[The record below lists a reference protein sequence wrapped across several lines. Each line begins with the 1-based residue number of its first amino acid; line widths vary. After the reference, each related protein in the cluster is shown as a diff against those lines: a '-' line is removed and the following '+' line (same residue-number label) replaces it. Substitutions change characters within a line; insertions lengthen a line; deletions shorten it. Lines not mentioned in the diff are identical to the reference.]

1 MSDAVG
7 LPPAPHLTEKGDGLL
22 RMRDKVNRP
31 EKSFAFL
38 KAGTALAVAAALA
51 CGPLSTSSASAFE
64 LFGMKFFESKEDTAP
79 VIDPVSYTLTLDPGT
94 DDDDLKEAIENT
106 ALLKQDEG
114 KPVSGDLGL
123 VIKARDDR
131 DRILAALYEHARYGG
146 VVKVTVNGQD
156 LDALPPNPEFNA
168 RGAIPVTISV
178 EPGPVFT
185 FGEIAFSGDAEG
197 RNPADYGLV
206 AGARADSTLILK
218 AGEKIVADIKAEGRP
233 LAKLTERNA
242 TADHKTRTVDVVIA
256 AEGGP
261 VAPVG
266 TVGVSGTKT
275 VDTDFVQRYS
285 RINAGQPYSPEALS
299 KAAERLRQLGVF
311 SSVTIREAE
320 SLAPDGS
327 LPMTIEVSEGKHR
340 YFGVGAQYSNTD
352 GLGLQG
358 YWGHRNLFGQA
369 ESLRIE
375 GSVNRIGESNIGD
388 LDYSTAILFSKPGA
402 FGPASTFNASLK
414 AALVDPEAYKAFTTT
429 AAAGVSV
436 ELSDRDTVSAGAEVM
451 WSDVEDVFGKNKYL
465 TVSLPIEYVRDTRD
479 DKLNP
484 TKGYRFLIN
493 AKPSYEAYRGTV
505 FSSFEGAITGYQA
518 LGAEDRVVLAGKL
531 AAGTIIGGDQLSDIP
546 ATRRF
551 FLGGGGTVRG
561 YGYQEISP
569 RNAKGE
575 LLGGRSYVAASAEA
589 RIGIT
594 ETLGIVPFIDVGT
607 VSTDEVPDFE
617 DIRAG
622 AGIGLRYATPFGPLR
637 LDVAVPLRKYP
648 DGTSFGVYA
657 GIGQSF

>member
-1 MSDAVG
+1 
-7 LPPAPHLTEKGDGLL
+7 
-22 RMRDKVNRP
+22 MRDKVNRP

-51 CGPLSTSSASAFE
+51 VAPLSASPAFAFE
-64 LFGMKFFESKEDTAP
+64 IFGMKFFEDEEDTVS
-79 VIDPVSYTLTLDPGT
+79 VIDPVNYTLTLNPGT

-131 DRILAALYEHARYGG
+131 DRILAALYEQARYGG
-146 VVKVTVNGQD
+146 VVKVTVDGQD
-156 LDALPPNPEFNA
+156 LDQLPPNPEFPN
-168 RGAIPVTISV
+168 RGAIPVTITV

-206 AGARADSTLILK
+206 AGARADSTIILK
-218 AGEKIVADIKAEGRP
+218 AGEKMVVDLKAEGRP

-242 TADHKTRTVDVVIA
+242 TADHKTQTVDVVIA

-266 TVGVSGTKT
+266 DVGVTGTKT
-275 VDTDFVQRYS
+275 VDAGFVQRYS
-285 RINAGQPYSPEALS
+285 RINAGQPYSPEALN
-299 KAAERLRQLGVF
+299 KAAERLRTLGVF
-311 SSVTIREAE
+311 SSVTIREADK
-320 SLAPDGS
+320 LAPDGS

-340 YFGVGAQYSNTD
+340 YFGVGAQVSNTD

-375 GSVNRIGESNIGD
+375 GSVSRIGESALGD
-388 LDYSTAILFSKPGA
+388 MDYSTAILFSKPGA

-414 AALVDPEAYKAFTTT
+414 ASIVDPDAYKAFTTT

-436 ELSDRDTVSAGAEVM
+436 ELSDQDTVSAGGEVM
-451 WSDVEDVFGKNKYL
+451 WSDVEDAFGKNKYL
-465 TVSLPIEYVRDTRD
+465 TAAIPIEYVRDTRD

-484 TKGYRFLIN
+484 TEGYRAMIN
-493 AKPSYEAYRGTV
+493 AKPTYEIKRGTF

-518 LGAEDRVVLAGKL
+518 LGEEKRFVLAGKV
-531 AAGTIIGGDQLSDIP
+531 AAGTIIGGNELSDIP

-569 RNAKGE
+569 RNGKGKI
-575 LLGGRSYVAASAEA
+575 LGGRSYVAATAEA
-589 RIGIT
+589 RIGVT
-594 ETLGIVPFIDVGT
+594 ETIGIVPFIDVGT
-607 VSTDEVPDFE
+607 VSTDEVPDFK

-637 LDVAVPLRKYP
+637 LDVAVPLKKY
-648 DGTSFGVYA
+648 DGGTSFGVYA

>member
-1 MSDAVG
+1 
-7 LPPAPHLTEKGDGLL
+7 
-22 RMRDKVNRP
+22 MRDKVNRP

-51 CGPLSTSSASAFE
+51 CGPLFAAPASAFE
-64 LFGMKFFESKEDTAP
+64 IFGMKFFEDEEETTA
-79 VIDPVSYTLTLDPGT
+79 VIDPVNYTLTLNPGT
-94 DDDDLKEAIENT
+94 DDDDLTEAIENT
-106 ALLKQDEG
+106 ARLKQDEG

-131 DRILAALYEHARYGG
+131 DRILAALYENARYGG
-146 VVKVTVNGQD
+146 VVSVTINGQD
-156 LDALPPNPEFNA
+156 LDSLPPNPEFNVN
-168 RGAIPVTISV
+168 GAIPVTISV

-185 FGEIAFSGDAEG
+185 FGDVAFSGDAEG

-206 AGARADSTLILK
+206 PGARADSTIILK
-218 AGEKIVADIKAEGRP
+218 AGEKVVVDLKAEGRP
-233 LAKLTERNA
+233 LAKLVERNA
-242 TADHKTRTVDVVIA
+242 TADHKTQTVDVVIA

-266 TVGVSGTKT
+266 DVGVTGTKT
-275 VDTDFVQRYS
+275 VDPVFVQRYS
-285 RINAGQPYSPEALS
+285 RINAGQPYSPEALN
-299 KAAERLRQLGVF
+299 KAAERLRTLGVF
-311 SSVTIREAE
+311 SSVTIREADK
-320 SLAPDGS
+320 LAPDGS

-352 GLGLQG
+352 GFGLQG

-369 ESLRIE
+369 ESLRVE
-375 GSVNRIGESNIGD
+375 GAVNRIGEADDLGE
-388 LDYSTAILFSKPGA
+388 LDYSSAILFSKPGA
-402 FGPASTFNASLK
+402 FGPATTFNASVK
-414 AALVDPEAYKAFTTT
+414 ASIVDPDAYKAFTITG
-429 AAAGVSV
+429 AAGVSV
-436 ELSDRDTVSAGAEVM
+436 ELSDQDTVSAGGEVM
-451 WSDVEDVFGKNKYL
+451 WSDVEDAFGKNKYL
-465 TVSLPIEYVRDTRD
+465 TASIPIEYVRDTRD

-484 TKGYRFLIN
+484 TEGYRFLIN
-493 AKPSYEAYRGTV
+493 AKPSYENYRGTF

-518 LGAEDRVVLAGKL
+518 LGAEDRFVLAGKL
-531 AAGTIIGGDQLSDIP
+531 AAGSIIGGDELSDIP

-569 RNAKGE
+569 RNGDNQ
-575 LLGGRSYVAASAEA
+575 LLGGRSYVAASGEV

-594 ETLGIVPFIDVGT
+594 ETIGLVPFIDVGT

-622 AGIGLRYATPFGPLR
+622 AGLGVRYATPFGPLR
-637 LDVAVPLRKYP
+637 LDVAVPLKKYP
-648 DGTSFGVYA
+648 GGTSFGVYA

>member
-1 MSDAVG
+1 
-7 LPPAPHLTEKGDGLL
+7 
-22 RMRDKVNRP
+22 MRDKVNRP

-51 CGPLSTSSASAFE
+51 VAPLSASPAFAFE
-64 LFGMKFFESKEDTAP
+64 IFGMKFFEDEEDTAS
-79 VIDPVSYTLTLDPGT
+79 VIDPVNYTLTLNPGT
-94 DDDDLKEAIENT
+94 DDDELKDAIEGT

-131 DRILAALYEHARYGG
+131 DRILAALYEKARYGG
-146 VVKVTVNGQD
+146 VVKVMVDGQD
-156 LDALPPNPEFNA
+156 LDQLPPNPEFPD
-168 RGAIPVTISV
+168 RGAIPVMITV

-185 FGEIAFSGDAEG
+185 FGDIVFSGDAEG
-197 RNPADYGLV
+197 RNAADYGLV
-206 AGARADSTLILK
+206 PGARADSTIILK
-218 AGEKIVADIKAEGRP
+218 AGEKMVVDLKAEGRP

-242 TADHKTRTVDVVIA
+242 TADHKTQTVDVVIA

-266 TVGVSGTKT
+266 AVGVTGTKT
-275 VDTDFVQRYS
+275 VDADFVQRYS
-285 RINAGQPYSPEALS
+285 RINAGQPYSPEALN
-299 KAAERLRQLGVF
+299 KAAERLRTLGVF
-311 SSVTIREAE
+311 SSVTIREADK
-320 SLAPDGS
+320 LAPDGS

-340 YFGVGAQYSNTD
+340 YFGVGAQVSNTD

-375 GSVNRIGESNIGD
+375 GSVSRIGQSALGD
-388 LDYSTAILFSKPGA
+388 MDYSTAILFSKPGA

-414 AALVDPEAYKAFTTT
+414 ASIVDPDAYKAFTTT

-436 ELSDRDTVSAGAEVM
+436 ELSDQDTVSAGGEVM
-451 WSDVEDVFGKNKYL
+451 WSDVEDAFGKNKYL
-465 TVSLPIEYVRDTRD
+465 TAAIPIEYVRDTRD

-484 TKGYRFLIN
+484 TEGYRALIN
-493 AKPSYEAYRGTV
+493 AKPSYEFNRGTV

-518 LGAEDRVVLAGKL
+518 LGEEKRFVLAGKL
-531 AAGTIIGGDQLSDIP
+531 SAGTIIGGNELSDIP

-569 RNAKGE
+569 RDGKGKI
-575 LLGGRSYVAASAEA
+575 LGGRSYVSASVEA

-594 ETLGIVPFIDVGT
+594 DTIGLVPFLDVGT
-607 VSTDEVPDFE
+607 VSTDEVPDFK

-637 LDVAVPLRKYP
+637 LDVAVPLKKY
-648 DGTSFGVYA
+648 DGGTSFGVYA

>member
-1 MSDAVG
+1 
-7 LPPAPHLTEKGDGLL
+7 
-22 RMRDKVNRP
+22 MRDKVNRP
-31 EKSFAFL
+31 EKSIAFL
-38 KAGTALAVAAALA
+38 RAGTALAVAAALV
-51 CGPLSTSSASAFE
+51 CGPLSAPPASAFE
-64 LFGMKFFESKEDTAP
+64 LFGMKFFEGDDEEAAAA
-79 VIDPVSYTLTLDPGT
+79 VIDPVNYTLTLDPGT
-94 DDDDLKEAIENT
+94 DDDDLKQAIENT
-106 ALLKQDEG
+106 ARLKQDEG

-131 DRILAALYEHARYGG
+131 DRILAALYEKARYGG
-146 VVKVTVNGQD
+146 VVTVTVGGQD
-156 LDALPPNPEFNA
+156 LDSLPPNPEFNQ
-168 RGAIPVTISV
+168 RGAVPVTISV
-178 EPGPVFT
+178 EPGPAFT
-185 FGEIAFSGDAEG
+185 FGEVTFSGDAEG

-206 AGARADSTLILK
+206 PGARADSTLILK
-218 AGEKIVADIKAEGRP
+218 AGEKVVVDLKAEGRP
-233 LAKLTERNA
+233 LARLTERNA
-242 TADHKTRTVDVVIA
+242 TADHKTQTVDVVIA

-266 TVGVSGTKT
+266 EVGVSGTKT
-275 VDTDFVQRYS
+275 VDPDFVQRYS
-285 RINAGQPYSPEALS
+285 RINAGQPYSPEALT
-299 KAAERLRQLGVF
+299 KAAERLRTLGVF
-311 SSVTIREAE
+311 SSVTIREADK
-320 SLAPDGS
+320 LAPDGS

-369 ESLRIE
+369 ESLRLE
-375 GSVNRIGESNIGD
+375 GSVNRIGESDIGN
-388 LDYSTAILFSKPGA
+388 LDYSVGILFSKPGA

-414 AALVDPEAYKAFTTT
+414 ASIVDPDAYKAFTTT

-436 ELSDRDTVSAGAEVM
+436 ELSDRDTVSAGGEVM
-451 WSDVEDVFGKNKYL
+451 WSDVEDAFGKNKYL
-465 TVSLPIEYVRDTRD
+465 TLAIPIEYVRDTRD

-484 TKGYRFLIN
+484 TEGYRAMIN
-493 AKPSYEAYRGTV
+493 AKPSYEIERGTF

-518 LGAEDRVVLAGKL
+518 FGEEKRFVLAGKL
-531 AAGTIIGGDQLSDIP
+531 AAGTIIGGDELSDIP

-569 RNAKGE
+569 RDGRNK
-575 LLGGRSYVAASAEA
+575 LLGGRSYVAATAEA
-589 RIGIT
+589 RIGVT
-594 ETLGIVPFIDVGT
+594 ETIGVVPFIDVGT
-607 VSTDEVPDFE
+607 VSTDEVPDFK

-637 LDVAVPLRKYP
+637 LDVAVPLKKYP
-648 DGTSFGVYA
+648 GGTSFGVYA